1 MHFKNY
7 SFLLICLLSIL
18 FYSCDTDVNDDYND
32 NYDRSLILSNWTDNI
47 IIPAYNEFYSSI
59 TSLGEDANLF
69 IDNPSIDLLSNL
81 SESWLN
87 SYKLWQHVE
96 MFDIGLAEV
105 INYKGKMNIYP
116 TDVSLINDNI
126 LSQNY
131 DLNNNNNFDA
141 RGFPAIDYMLH
152 GLANTNDEIVQL
164 YINNN
169 AYSDYLLDLISS
181 MIYNTD
187 LVIEDWDSYRYDFI
201 NSTDNTASSAL
212 NKMINDFIYYFEK
225 GLRANKIGIPAG
237 IFSNDPIPN
246 AVEAFYKGDV
256 SKELAL
262 EALKASKNF
271 FIGKH
276 FNGEITNE
284 SIDSYLNFIDV
295 SSEINLSELIVS
307 QFIDSENQLNQLND
321 NFADQ
326 ITTNNMQMLLAYD
339 EIQQL
344 VVFFKVDMLQALSIS
359 VDYVDADGD

>member
-1 MHFKNY
+1 MYFNNH

-18 FYSCDTDVNDDYND
+18 FYSCDTDIHDNDND

-47 IIPAYNEFYSSI
+47 IIPAYNELYSSI
-59 TSLGEDANLF
+59 TSLRADANLF
-69 IDNPSIDLLSNL
+69 IDNPSVVLLSNL
-81 SESWLN
+81 SESWLH

-116 TDVSLINDNI
+116 TDVDLINENI

-164 YINNN
+164 YISNN
-169 AYSDYLLDLISS
+169 AYSDYLLSLVSS
-181 MIYNTD
+181 MLYNTN
-187 LVIEDWDSYRYDFI
+187 LVIDDWSSYRVDFI
-201 NSTDNTASSAL
+201 NSIDNTASSAL
-212 NKMINDFIYYFEK
+212 NKMTNDFIYYFEK

-237 IFSNDPIPN
+237 IFSNDPIPA

-256 SKELAL
+256 SKQLAL

-276 FNGEITNE
+276 FNSEITNE

-307 QFIDSENQLNQLND
+307 QFVDSENQLTQLNN
-321 NFADQ
+321 NFVDQ

-339 EIQQL
+339 AIQQL
-344 VVFFKVDMLQALSIS
+344 VVLFKVDMLQALSIS